1 MRVAIFA
8 LGFLTEQ
15 EMDRLPEAMRV
26 LRDVLPEIEVTIS
39 SQYSPLL
46 ADALTKGKLDL
57 AFMRAEPGMPDLTYQ
72 LVAEES
78 LVAVLPSDHRLA
90 APSDGDRSR
99 AAVTGWKQP
108 VLVGEVGRV
117 SGEERQEMRD
127 VGLQQRVRPGAD
139 IEFEIDPVLG
149 LLYGKAEGH
158 DIGAAAGERQVGA
171 DPDRVQVTD
180 TQRNAAKDPDEDGLA
195 RKIGGLAGETSG
207 PTGSTGRPR
216 CRSPARPD
224 EWSRRTAR
232 VALEPAIV

>member
-8 LGFLTEQ
+8 LGFLTGQ

-117 SGEERQEMRD
+117 SDEERQEMRD
-127 VGLQQRVRPGAD
+127 VGLQQRVRPGPQRGLTNGLGGLLAVLSSRRSSD
-139 IEFEIDPVLG
+139 PPRRPKIQETFHGQDHGATPPASLSARRRQLQAPGPVLI
-149 LLYGKAEGH
+149 AV
-158 DIGAAAGERQVGA
+158 DI
-171 DPDRVQVTD
+171 
-180 TQRNAAKDPDEDGLA
+180 A
-195 RKIGGLAGETSG
+195 RLDFA
-207 PTGSTGRPR
+207 
-216 CRSPARPD
+216 PA
-224 EWSRRTAR
+224 
-232 VALEPAIV
+232 

>member
-8 LGFLTEQ
+8 LGFLTGQ

-127 VGLQQRVRPGAD
+127 IGLQQPVRPGPQRGLTNGLGGPLAVLSSRRSS
-139 IEFEIDPVLG
+139 DPPRRPTDLPWPRSWC
-149 LLYGKAEGH
+149 H
-158 DIGAAAGERQVGA
+158 TAGESIRSAPTITSSRARAHRGRHRPPRFRTGVSDCLEGDA
-171 DPDRVQVTD
+171 DEG
-180 TQRNAAKDPDEDGLA
+180 RN
-195 RKIGGLAGETSG
+195 
-207 PTGSTGRPR
+207 
-216 CRSPARPD
+216 
-224 EWSRRTAR
+224 SR
-232 VALEPAIV
+232 

>member
-8 LGFLTEQ
+8 LGFLTGQ

-117 SGEERQEMRD
+117 SGEERQD
-127 VGLQQRVRPGAD
+127 IGLQQRVRPGPQRGLTNGLGGPLAVLSSRRSSD
-139 IEFEIDPVLG
+139 PPRRPKIQETFHGQDCGATPPASLSARRRQLQAPGPVLI
-149 LLYGKAEGH
+149 AV
-158 DIGAAAGERQVGA
+158 DI
-171 DPDRVQVTD
+171 
-180 TQRNAAKDPDEDGLA
+180 A
-195 RKIGGLAGETSG
+195 RLDFA
-207 PTGSTGRPR
+207 
-216 CRSPARPD
+216 PA
-224 EWSRRTAR
+224 
-232 VALEPAIV
+232 